1 MNAFFLRGMRS
12 PFGGLDRRAN
22 SSSGYGRQSL
32 FGYGGYS
39 GYGGYGGCSFC
50 YEDPL
55 SQDHICQCHEAIQ
68 FLEAGRYLEC
78 DCLECPFMSMSGY
91 ESGIYPGYGRYGNS
105 AFT

>member
-1 MNAFFLRGMRS
+1 MNAFLLRSMRS

-22 SSSGYGRQSL
+22 SFNGCGRQSL
-32 FGYGGYS
+32 F

-50 YEDPL
+50 YEDPI

-68 FLEAGRYLEC
+68 FLEATRYLEEC

-91 ESGIYPGYGRYGNS
+91 ESGIYPGYGRYGNA